1 LMVQVHLVEV
11 SPFMRQQQWDKLQ
24 CSSASSSSSSSSAS
38 SSSSHQPQLHTLP
51 PSAVTSVSPQQ
62 QQQQQQQVPVE
73 KGITHGISGLN
84 SCEVFW
90 HSTIDQLPL
99 LPNCPSIYIAH
110 EFLDAL
116 PVHQFIRAE
125 GRGWLEV
132 GFRSC
137 ALGRGN

>member
-1 LMVQVHLVEV
+1 MAQVHLVEV

-24 CSSASSSSSSSSAS
+24 CSSAG
-38 SSSSHQPQLHTLP
+38 SSSSHQPQLHMLP
-51 PSAVTSVSPQQ
+51 LSAVTSVNQQ
-62 QQQQQQQVPVE
+62 QQQQQQQLPVE

-84 SCEVFW
+84 SREVFW
-90 HSTIDQLPL
+90 HSSIDQLPL
-99 LPNCPSIYIAH
+99 LPNRPSIYIAH

-132 GFRSC
+132 GFWNC
-137 ALGRGN
+137 ALGWGN